1 MTQAI
6 VASGEIEKDPV
17 RSASNA
23 PNYCTGNNAIHMFR
37 DEWQHNLIESGLSA
51 VIEAF

>member
-37 DEWQHNLIESGLSA
+37 DEWQHNFIENGLSA